1 MRTSFRVLAVA
12 AAPLSLWSTTDAQ
25 EINDRFL
32 SVGTLSKAAK
42 AKSAK
47 K

>member
-12 AAPLSLWSTTDAQ
+12 AAPLSLCTSNAQ

-32 SVGTLSKAAK
+32 SVVTVSKAAK